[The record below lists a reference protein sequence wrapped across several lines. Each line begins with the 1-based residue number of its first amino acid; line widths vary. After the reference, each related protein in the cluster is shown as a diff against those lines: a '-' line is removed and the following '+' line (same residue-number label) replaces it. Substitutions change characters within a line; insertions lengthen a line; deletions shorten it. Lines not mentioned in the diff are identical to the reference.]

1 MWFPPQPCVSGRPA
15 PRGRTVTLTVRVCR
29 AERAAAWS
37 RCSRL
42 RYIRADS
49 CHGRSGITR
58 LAVHAASPLLTQEKE
73 DALMLPVHRKH
84 TLINDLFHIGLVF
97 NEWAFFFMS
106 NEAFSAA
113 GRRWY
118 GWIKAVHRIHD
129 RSRRGSPT
137 ACQDWGNQRFPDQFY
152 AVLVSHKHK
161 KSTRV
166 RSLTKESVR
175 ENTNVQRYSL
185 VLVKLDQNVLRQCF
199 LDFPRMSRWIFVLLT
214 EANGAETL
222 IPRGQFGDRES
233 RTEVF
238 SCC

>member
-84 TLINDLFHIGLVF
+84 TLINDLFHIGLAF
-97 NEWAFFFMS
+97 NEWAFFLCLMRLFPLQGDVGT
-106 NEAFSAA
+106 A
-113 GRRWY
+113 GLKQF
-118 GWIKAVHRIHD
+118 IVSMTAVGEEVPLHD
-129 RSRRGSPT
+129 RTRY
-137 ACQDWGNQRFPDQFY
+137 WGNQRFPDQFY
-152 AVLVSHKHK
+152 AVLVDHKHK

-166 RSLTKESVR
+166 RSLTTESVR

-214 EANGAETL
+214 EAN
-222 IPRGQFGDRES
+222 RS
-233 RTEVF
+233 
-238 SCC
+238 

>member
-1 MWFPPQPCVSGRPA
+1 MMWFPPQPCVSGRPA

-137 ACQDWGNQRFPDQFY
+137 ACQD
-152 AVLVSHKHK
+152 AL
-161 KSTRV
+161 
-166 RSLTKESVR
+166 
-175 ENTNVQRYSL
+175 
-185 VLVKLDQNVLRQCF
+185 LR
-199 LDFPRMSRWIFVLLT
+199 
-214 EANGAETL
+214 
-222 IPRGQFGDRES
+222 
-233 RTEVF
+233 
-238 SCC
+238 

>member
-84 TLINDLFHIGLVF
+84 TLINDLFHIGLAF
-97 NEWAFFFMS
+97 NEWAFFLCLMRLFPLQGDVGT
-106 NEAFSAA
+106 A
-113 GRRWY
+113 GLKQF
-118 GWIKAVHRIHD
+118 IVSMTAVGEEVPLH
-129 RSRRGSPT
+129 
-137 ACQDWGNQRFPDQFY
+137 
-152 AVLVSHKHK
+152 V
-161 KSTRV
+161 
-166 RSLTKESVR
+166 
-175 ENTNVQRYSL
+175 
-185 VLVKLDQNVLRQCF
+185 
-199 LDFPRMSRWIFVLLT
+199 
-214 EANGAETL
+214 
-222 IPRGQFGDRES
+222 
-233 RTEVF
+233 RTEVIRGSLINSTLF
-238 SCC
+238 

>member
-1 MWFPPQPCVSGRPA
+1 MMWFPPQPCVSGRPA

-84 TLINDLFHIGLVF
+84 TLINDLFHIGLGF
-97 NEWAFFFMS
+97 NEWAFFLMF

-118 GWIKAVHRIHD
+118 GWIKAVHHIHD

-137 ACQDWGNQRFPDQFY
+137 ACQD
-152 AVLVSHKHK
+152 AL
-161 KSTRV
+161 
-166 RSLTKESVR
+166 
-175 ENTNVQRYSL
+175 
-185 VLVKLDQNVLRQCF
+185 LR
-199 LDFPRMSRWIFVLLT
+199 
-214 EANGAETL
+214 
-222 IPRGQFGDRES
+222 
-233 RTEVF
+233 
-238 SCC
+238 